1 MAFSLQRSGLANS
14 RRRTFPMQADSRELM
29 EIIDLWNY
37 SDAAKAKIQ
46 AVLDSEQPTP
56 PHLFRYYGPKPGKV
70 QQAEVLWAE
79 MMGRKHALA
88 VNSGTSALMASLAA
102 LGVGPG
108 MEVLVPGYTFF
119 ASASVVVASRA
130 IPVICEVNDSL
141 NLDPEDMLK
150 KITPRTKAVIVVHMR
165 GLGADMDEIMK
176 VAKQHNLWVIE
187 DTAQAAGGTYKGT
200 HLGSF
205 GECGCY
211 SFDAYKITQS
221 AEGGFVTTDDEFLN
235 NRAQSWHDTAACWRP
250 DRYAE
255 ERFAGELFCGENYR
269 MSELQGA
276 MALVQMRKLPGYLAD
291 MRRNKQLIRDRIE
304 LRPGLTLRRQ
314 PDPAGDTA
322 IALIMFGPSPEAS
335 EALAAKLAEKGVA
348 AGGMWDKTVRD
359 WHLYTNWEHVLGQ
372 KSVSAEGCPWTC
384 PLQGPL
390 PEYSLDMC
398 PKTVDYMTR
407 SIHLGVSETW
417 TEAECLALADR
428 INEATAEVL
437 G

>member
-1 MAFSLQRSGLANS
+1 
-14 RRRTFPMQADSRELM
+14 MQADSRELM

-37 SDAAKAKIQ
+37 SPETQAKIQ
-46 AVLDSEQPTP
+46 ALLEAETPPP

-70 QQAEVLWAE
+70 QQAEALWAE
-79 MMGRKHALA
+79 MMGTRCALA
-88 VNSGTSALMASLAA
+88 VNSGTSALMAALAA

-119 ASASVVVASRA
+119 ASASVVVASKA

-141 NLDPEDMLK
+141 NLDPQDMLR

-165 GLGADMDEIMK
+165 GLCADMDEIMAI
-176 VAKQHNLWVIE
+176 AKEKNLWVIE
-187 DTAQAAGGTYKGT
+187 DTAQAAGGEYHGKR
-200 HLGSF
+200 LGSF

-221 AEGGFVTTDDEFLN
+221 AEGGFVVTDDEFLH

-276 MALVQMRKLPGYLAD
+276 MALAQMRKLPAYLAA

-304 LRPGLTLRRQ
+304 LRPGLSFRRQ
-314 PDPAGDTA
+314 PDPAGDTG
-322 IALIMFGPSPEAS
+322 IALILFGPSPEGAQ
-335 EALAAKLAEKGVA
+335 ALAAALSARGIG
-348 AGGMWDKTVRD
+348 AGGMWDQTVRD
-359 WHLYTNWEHVLGQ
+359 WHIYTNWEHILEQ
-372 KSVSAEGCPWTC
+372 KSVSADGCPWTC

-390 PEYSLDMC
+390 PHYSKDMC
-398 PKTVDYMTR
+398 PQTVDYMSR
-407 SIHLGVSETW
+407 SIHLGISETW
-417 TEAECLALADR
+417 TEAECLSMADR
-428 INEATAEVL
+428 LNEAIVEVL